1 MAAQMAMYAP
11 SHGKT
16 GSSGSIPPYP
26 QPPSPTLTN
35 PDMILPDHLP
45 DSPDRSRSPLMMWNN
60 GGFDL
65 GVSAYNMN
73 VAHAPTTPIIYGNGT
88 MLSDIG
94 EVTEAESTVGGP
106 VKSPRNGYYK
116 AGFGVRQ
123 SSNNPAYEAA
133 KKKKTKKSEPKVMSR
148 DRERRLSME
157 STSTITNGDNPGT
170 FADFDDS
177 VSVVD
182 SNFQGDDEESVADS
196 YVFYDGADERTP
208 EEEAAR
214 EAEERYSTALSRR
227 AEQILANA
235 KRRLTN
241 MEGNLNRARSSLSV
255 DSGGSEASP
264 TPYSRPGTAL
274 QRHHDSGPPR
284 GFIGHSR
291 ISSENGLLNT
301 NDFKPATLSPRSSSA
316 LGVTGS
322 YQQLL
327 RSSSFRSAES
337 KRDSPPNENH
347 VNSVYGNAAYT
358 KSKVSMHDSKYTL
371 EQLGEDDAS
380 RPAVPTQ
387 DSLEDAKLDT
397 FLNPTFGS
405 YDDKGLRRSAS
416 TAQMRDIKD
425 HMAELKGRLSSLRD
439 QARADSMKR
448 RSVQSLR
455 SASPFTHARELSS
468 DSKIELPS
476 GKSMK
481 DINKWNDGVESL
493 HESDIGDDEDQEIND
508 NMSIISDSIYSEQEA
523 MSPRTGWNQDTETRF
538 AEAITT
544 DYPAMANGGAALD
557 DDLEDMRTEDGYDDI
572 EDDETDFQDVMSEGG
587 ESLYHDT
594 VQHQVSHED
603 REDAFDYEHF
613 FLHSA
618 MGSMTQRKL
627 TRSRSRGSRA
637 SFSSE
642 DSVET
647 TRGPTINGEYQR
659 GRRGSNAS
667 LSSVDSFLTATEGR
681 ITRAENNEGMEY
693 FPAQGT
699 TAPKR
704 TRSHTPN
711 KSKRITLDLGRPTS
725 HTDLSQ
731 PRATLIQRPQSSAAT
746 YMHRP
751 SVSSLGSAGTNRS
764 FPLVNRPKPNGVLTP
779 CESPDQG
786 LKKISETL
794 MSETASLCD
803 SINLGEKPIGQLE
816 KEDQMLVERMVA
828 SLGKC
833 VLGLS
838 ENGRAGSESRVFRRR
853 IEAARQILEGIQP
866 V

>member
-1 MAAQMAMYAP
+1 MAWN
-11 SHGKT
+11 T
-16 GSSGSIPPYP
+16 GE
-26 QPPSPTLTN
+26 
-35 PDMILPDHLP
+35 
-45 DSPDRSRSPLMMWNN
+45 
-60 GGFDL
+60 FDL
-65 GVSAYNMN
+65 SSHAYQMNLANM
-73 VAHAPTTPIIYGNGT
+73 APITPIIYGNGT

-106 VKSPRNGYYK
+106 VKAPRNGYYK
-116 AGFGVRQ
+116 SGFAASQPFDPRM
-123 SSNNPAYEAA
+123 EAA
-133 KKKKTKKSEPKVMSR
+133 KKKKKKTEPRIMSR
-148 DRERRLSME
+148 DRERRSSME
-157 STSTITNGDNPGT
+157 STSTITNGDNPGN

-264 TPYSRPGTAL
+264 TPYSRPTTAM
-274 QRHHDSGPPR
+274 QRHHDSGMAR
-284 GFIGHSR
+284 GFPGHSR
-291 ISSENGLLNT
+291 ISSENNLLT
-301 NDFKPATLSPRSSSA
+301 ANDFKPATLSPRSSSA

-327 RSSSFRSAES
+327 RSSSLSRSVDN
-337 KRDSPPNENH
+337 KRDSPPSDH
-347 VNSVYGNAAYT
+347 QSNSVYGNAAYT
-358 KSKVSMHDSKYTL
+358 KSKASMHDSKYTL
-371 EQLGEDDAS
+371 EQLGEEDAS
-380 RPAVPTQ
+380 RLASFPQ
-387 DSLEDAKLDT
+387 DGLEDAKLES
-397 FLNPTFGS
+397 FLSPTFGS

-448 RSVQSLR
+448 RSIQSLR

-468 DSKIELPS
+468 DSKIELPG

-481 DINKWNDGVESL
+481 DINRWNDGVESL
-493 HESDIGDDEDQEIND
+493 HESDIGDAQDQEMED
-508 NMSIISDSIYSEQEA
+508 DVSVISDSIYSEQDA
-523 MSPRTGWNQDTETRF
+523 MSPRTTWAQNTQLSHPQ
-538 AEAITT
+538 AITT
-544 DYPAMANGGAALD
+544 DFAEMANPNGEVMD
-557 DDLEDMRTEDGYDDI
+557 DDLEDMQTEDGYNDEDDI
-572 EDDETDFQDVMSEGG
+572 DDDATDFQDVMSEGG
-587 ESLYHDT
+587 DSLYHDS

-618 MGSMTQRKL
+618 MGSMTQRNL

-647 TRGPTINGEYQR
+647 TRGPTTNGVYRR
-659 GRRGSNAS
+659 GRRGSNGS
-667 LSSVDSFLTATEGR
+667 ISSVDSFLTATEGR
-681 ITRAENNEGMEY
+681 ITRAENEGMEY
-693 FPAQGT
+693 FPEQKT
-699 TAPKR
+699 TYPKR

-725 HTDLSQ
+725 HADLTQ
-731 PRATLIQRPQSSAAT
+731 PRATLVQRPQSSAAT

-764 FPLVNRPKPNGVLTP
+764 FPLVNRPKPTATTNGVLTP

-794 MSETASLCD
+794 MSETASICD
-803 SINLGEKPIGQLE
+803 SINMGDKPIGQLE
-816 KEDQMLVERMVA
+816 KEDQALVERMVA

-853 IEAARQILEGIQP
+853 IEAARQILEGTIP
-866 V
+866 A

>member
-1 MAAQMAMYAP
+1 
-11 SHGKT
+11 
-16 GSSGSIPPYP
+16 
-26 QPPSPTLTN
+26 
-35 PDMILPDHLP
+35 MILPDHMP

-73 VAHAPTTPIIYGNGT
+73 NMNMAAHAPTTPIIYGNGT

-106 VKSPRNGYYK
+106 VKAPRNGYYK
-116 AGFGVRQ
+116 AGFGARQ
-123 SSNNPAYEAA
+123 SNDPGFAA
-133 KKKKTKKSEPKVMSR
+133 VKKKATKRAEPRVMSR

-264 TPYSRPGTAL
+264 TPYSRPTTAL

-327 RSSSFRSAES
+327 RSSSFRSSDS
-337 KRDSPPNENH
+337 KRDSPPNENP
-347 VNSVYGNAAYT
+347 VFGTVAYT
-358 KSKVSMHDSKYTL
+358 KSISSMHDSKYTL
-371 EQLGEDDAS
+371 DQFGKDAS
-380 RPAVPTQ
+380 QPPIPTTQ
-387 DSLEDAKLDT
+387 DGLEDAKLES
-397 FLNPTFGS
+397 FLSPTFGS

-448 RSVQSLR
+448 RSIQSLR
-455 SASPFTHARELSS
+455 SGSPFTHARELSS

-493 HESDIGDDEDQEIND
+493 HESDTLDRDISD
-508 NMSIISDSIYSEQEA
+508 NMSIMSDSVYSEQEA
-523 MSPRTGWNQDTETRF
+523 MSPRTGWNQDTEPRF

-544 DYPAMANGGAALD
+544 DYPEMANGDAVID
-557 DDLEDMRTEDGYDDI
+557 EDLEDMRTEDGYDDI

-587 ESLYHDT
+587 DSLYHDT

-618 MGSMTQRKL
+618 MGSMTQKKL

-647 TRGPTINGEYQR
+647 TRGPTFGGEYQR

-681 ITRAENNEGMEY
+681 ITRAENEGMEY
-693 FPAQGT
+693 FPEQAT
-699 TAPKR
+699 TLSKR
-704 TRSHTPN
+704 TRSQTPN

-764 FPLVNRPKPNGVLTP
+764 FPLVNRPKPNGILTP
-779 CESPDQG
+779 CESPDQA
-786 LKKISETL
+786 LTKISETL

-803 SINLGEKPIGQLE
+803 SINLGDKPIGQLE